1 MQVLQSYFTTGLCKV
16 CYRELPAKIEYRSD
30 DAAYITK
37 SCPVHGYHEAMVEKS
52 YKFWDTITQK
62 NPDNPCWDI
71 YNNVSTIEVTDRC
84 NVQCKHCYHDP
95 DNTLQDKPLEW
106 IVATAKAAP
115 GQVVCLAGAEPTM
128 RKDLPELLYEIQN
141 IPYGENTKLVTVYT
155 NGVKLQNK
163 DYVKELSA
171 VKLTSICMSI
181 HHPDYHN
188 NKVWKNVSSAL
199 TNVIEEG
206 IALAQV
212 SFTVENKEQVRHAIE
227 KILWIEEQGMQAQN
241 YCIRSPAKIG
251 VEFDQEREVFAS
263 EIYQWISEIA
273 HEKKLNYFRHP
284 NYGSNP
290 YHVGTVLENSIIQV
304 IHWADVNSVDTS
316 YMYMGPWASF
326 IPNTR
331 GTFLIQAILRDGWKK
346 GWWQGQRLVPEMQ
359 EVIFRNG

>member
-1 MQVLQSYFTTGLCKV
+1 
-16 CYRELPAKIEYRSD
+16 
-30 DAAYITK
+30 
-37 SCPVHGYHEAMVEKS
+37 
-52 YKFWDTITQK
+52 
-62 NPDNPCWDI
+62 
-71 YNNVSTIEVTDRC
+71 
-84 NVQCKHCYHDP
+84 
-95 DNTLQDKPLEW
+95 
-106 IVATAKAAP
+106 
-115 GQVVCLAGAEPTM
+115 
-128 RKDLPELLYEIQN
+128 
-141 IPYGENTKLVTVYT
+141 
-155 NGVKLQNK
+155 
-163 DYVKELSA
+163 
-171 VKLTSICMSI
+171 
-181 HHPDYHN
+181 
-188 NKVWKNVSSAL
+188 
-199 TNVIEEG
+199 
-206 IALAQV
+206 
-212 SFTVENKEQVRHAIE
+212 
-227 KILWIEEQGMQAQN
+227 MQAQN